1 MYFFNEFWKKYLYK
15 VCNFYKV
22 CCYLIVINSF
32 ILYLVYLGGK
42 INKMCIKINLS
53 KINIK

>member
-1 MYFFNEFWKKYLYK
+1 MYFLNEFWKKYLYK

-53 KINIK
+53 KINVK